1 MIKCPECHHISEY
14 SGRACPVCG
23 AALTITADDI
33 ANAKREIASPG
44 YSADRDGII
53 ACHHL
58 LADYGDTNS
67 QREYASILEE
77 SGGDDNMDLAM
88 KYYYLAAL
96 GNDPK
101 AAYHY
106 SVLAERTSEIAASF
120 WLRYS
125 AILGYK
131 EGFTRVGDLMMK
143 TGSYDIAAY
152 YYSEAALCDDT
163 EAIVTMAKLYY
174 EGKGVTRSEAYAKW
188 YLDKLTIPPIHAIR
202 LAYKL
207 RAVKTQDPPAL
218 EFPNYERYLRE
229 LSTEAKQYGINTAYF
244 YTTKMLAD
252 CGDMNAMAALAALLL
267 EGRGCAKN
275 IREAIS
281 VTDKCITHGNAAAA
295 VYLAE
300 AYLTGEHIPVNVN
313 AAIEYFNYAAKL
325 GYTAAYERIGDIYR
339 EGKLVP
345 YDIARA
351 IELYEMAGSSSN
363 PEAKRKAQELTRAR
377 DNYFKKGAAVLNCA
391 RTVTLSEA
399 NEAFRSLAIATAMGS
414 APAHRL
420 LAKCYANGFGTK
432 QDSKRAF
439 LWYSKAVELADP
451 ESALPLA
458 LCYCRG
464 FGTKLSY
471 KKGIP
476 ILKLLAE
483 NGDKLAEAELF
494 ALYERRTVKAVRSV
508 YSQAMRLIYMKKFS
522 EAKELLE
529 NVAYIEYPK
538 ALYTLGA
545 MHEFGLGT
553 RSDKRKAN
561 EYYLAAAK
569 GNARFAPFNDTGA
582 EYKSLLLK
590 LIR

>member
-1 MIKCPECHHISEY
+1 MIKCPECQYIFEY
-14 SGRACPVCG
+14 NGSTCPICG
-23 AALTITADDI
+23 AAVTVSAEDI
-33 ANAKREIASPG
+33 ANARREIASPG
-44 YSADRDGII
+44 YSADKDGII
-53 ACHHL
+53 ACRHL
-58 LADYGDTNS
+58 LADYGDTDS
-67 QREYASILEE
+67 QREYARILEE
-77 SGGDDNMDLAM
+77 RGGDENMDLAM
-88 KYYYLAAL
+88 KYYYLSAL

-101 AAYHY
+101 AAFHY
-106 SVLAERTSEIAASF
+106 AVLAERTSEIAASF
-120 WLRYS
+120 WIRYS

-143 TGSYDIAAY
+143 NGSYELAAY
-152 YYSEAALCDDT
+152 YYSEAAICDDT

-174 EGKGVTRSEAYAKW
+174 EGKGVTRSEPYAKW

-202 LAYKL
+202 LAYRL
-207 RAVKTQDPPAL
+207 RAVRTQDPPRI
-218 EFPNYERYLRE
+218 EFPNYEKYLRD
-229 LSTEAKQYGINTAYF
+229 LAAEARRYRIDTAY
-244 YTTKMLAD
+244 YTLTKMLAD
-252 CGDMNAMAALAALLL
+252 RNDINAMAALATLLL

-275 IREAIS
+275 VREAIS
-281 VTDKCITHGNAAAA
+281 VTDRCITHGNAAAA
-295 VYLAE
+295 VFLAE
-300 AYLTGEHIPVNVN
+300 EYLTGRNIGINVN
-313 AAIEYFNYAAKL
+313 SAIEYFTYAAKL

-345 YDIARA
+345 YDIAKA
-351 IELYEMAGSSSN
+351 IELYETAASSN
-363 PEAKRKAQELTRAR
+363 ASAQRKANELLRAR
-377 DNYFKKGAAVLNCA
+377 DTYFKQGAAVLNSA
-391 RTVTLSEA
+391 RTVTVSEA
-399 NEAFRSLAIATAMGS
+399 KEAFRSLAIATAMGS

-432 QDSKRAF
+432 QDRQRAF
-439 LWYSKAVELADP
+439 LWYAKAVELGDP

-483 NGDKLAEAELF
+483 SGDKRAEEELF
-494 ALYERRTVKAVRSV
+494 SLYERRTEKAVRSV
-508 YSQAMRLIYMKKFS
+508 YSQAMRLIYMKKFA
-522 EAKELLE
+522 EAKTLLD
-529 NVAYIEYPK
+529 NVAYMEYPK

-553 RSDKRKAN
+553 KSDKHKAN

-569 GNARFAPFNDTGA
+569 GSSRFAPFTDARA